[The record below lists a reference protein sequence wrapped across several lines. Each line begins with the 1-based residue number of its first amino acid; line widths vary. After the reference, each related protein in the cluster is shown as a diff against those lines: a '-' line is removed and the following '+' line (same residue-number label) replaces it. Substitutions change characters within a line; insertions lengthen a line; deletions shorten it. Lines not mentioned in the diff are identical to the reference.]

1 MIPSLARKVTGSE
14 QPTLYLVAPS
24 ASARCT
30 FARGNS
36 LCVRNLLEPVDPS
49 VRVPTP
55 VSELH
60 AARRPQPPSC
70 TSTLSSSA
78 PTKPLL
84 HTNQSLGQ
92 TNLWGRDWG
101 YHDSCSATNRGFR
114 RVRTRRSGMRRG
126 WDDLWGRMGPPATE
140 TRRRRRRLPFA
151 VSGFSGE
158 GEKSG
163 MCHQVTSS
171 NQLIPM
177 PVPYSCYQLT
187 VHSVLRCQNLCLSLR
202 LRMGGRAA
210 VSPNLGSMAHRGA
223 CIWRHTAHTSSLAY
237 SDREERRSC
246 RSSLLLCL
254 GTRPRANRLTLA
266 QATHGRRGA
275 RTAWTTTTDAHQT
288 PDTRLVVILIKFAR
302 GVFVCGFAPEA
313 EASRDARD

>member
-1 MIPSLARKVTGSE
+1 
-14 QPTLYLVAPS
+14 
-24 ASARCT
+24 
-30 FARGNS
+30 
-36 LCVRNLLEPVDPS
+36 
-49 VRVPTP
+49 
-55 VSELH
+55 
-60 AARRPQPPSC
+60 
-70 TSTLSSSA
+70 
-78 PTKPLL
+78 
-84 HTNQSLGQ
+84 
-92 TNLWGRDWG
+92 
-101 YHDSCSATNRGFR
+101 
-114 RVRTRRSGMRRG
+114 MRRG

-237 SDREERRSC
+237 SDREERRSS
-246 RSSLLLCL
+246 RSSLLLCF

-266 QATHGRRGA
+266 QATWTSRGTYGLDHHD
-275 RTAWTTTTDAHQT
+275 RCTPNTRHQVGS
-288 PDTRLVVILIKFAR
+288 DIDKICKG
-302 GVFVCGFAPEA
+302 GVCLWFC
-313 EASRDARD
+313 SRSGGVQGC